1 VSIIGGDADGVAT
14 IHPRGSFMSMIY
26 EWKSDSRFPIGAQI
40 AAERLQSIR
49 ARNGELTPRG
59 VVDDASN
66 PRSPLHPCFEWDDQK
81 AADSHRMWQARKLIG
96 SIVVA
101 EYDDQPI
108 AKETRAFVHVS
119 SDEPQYVP
127 IEVAM
132 ATESIRDEVLNRA
145 RREIKMWRARYAAYE
160 EFAHLVA
167 AIDEVI

>member
-1 VSIIGGDADGVAT
+1 
-14 IHPRGSFMSMIY
+14 MSMIY

-59 VVDDASN
+59 VVDDASS
-66 PRSPLHPCFEWDDQK
+66 PRSPLHPCFEWNDEK
-81 AADSHRMWQARKLIG
+81 AADAHRMWQARKLIG

-101 EYDDQPI
+101 EYDDQPV
-108 AKETRAFVHVS
+108 AKETRAFVHITAN
-119 SDEPQYVP
+119 DPQYVP

-160 EFAHLVA
+160 EFSHLVA
-167 AIDEVI
+167 AIDEVV